1 MKKILVLSTI
11 VLMIFTSIA
20 ARTRKAL
27 YVIIDG
33 IPATA
38 LERLQPPTIMEIA
51 KAGGYARGYC
61 GGMVGRYSQTPT
73 ISAIGYTNITTG
85 TWMNKHNVQ
94 GNDNINANYNYPT
107 IFRIAKDQKRDVK
120 TALYSS
126 WSDNR
131 TVLLGVGKPETRHL
145 KVDYVIDGFDLDHE
159 KYPNKPDDLQVFDY
173 DAEVCKGAA
182 ECIRNNA
189 PDLNWL
195 YLWYSDDAYHHN
207 GNGHISDW
215 SVMAEDSILKQ
226 VWEAVKERQKKHDE
240 DWLVIVTTDHGRSY
254 NGTGHGGQTDTER
267 TIWVSTN
274 LKKRNG
280 KFGRADLSH
289 VDILPTICKWM
300 NFEIPQKNL
309 FELDGSSFYGQED
322 IYDLK
327 VDPWDSKVYLQ
338 WKSTG
343 KDVPVDIYVS
353 TSNNIAK
360 GGTDTWTKIG
370 STTSRKE
377 RFLVEDESYSKCPFV
392 KFTVKTSNSTLNTW
406 WKL

>member
-73 ISAIGYTNITTG
+73 ISAIGYTNINTG

-159 KYPNKPDDLQVFDY
+159 KYPNKPGDLQVFDY

-240 DWLVIVTTDHGRSY
+240 DWLVVVTTDHGRSY
-254 NGTGHGGQTDTER
+254 NGTGH
-267 TIWVSTN
+267 V
-274 LKKRNG
+274 L
-280 KFGRADLSH
+280 L
-289 VDILPTICKWM
+289 
-300 NFEIPQKNL
+300 
-309 FELDGSSFYGQED
+309 
-322 IYDLK
+322 
-327 VDPWDSKVYLQ
+327 
-338 WKSTG
+338 
-343 KDVPVDIYVS
+343 
-353 TSNNIAK
+353 
-360 GGTDTWTKIG
+360 
-370 STTSRKE
+370 
-377 RFLVEDESYSKCPFV
+377 
-392 KFTVKTSNSTLNTW
+392 
-406 WKL
+406 